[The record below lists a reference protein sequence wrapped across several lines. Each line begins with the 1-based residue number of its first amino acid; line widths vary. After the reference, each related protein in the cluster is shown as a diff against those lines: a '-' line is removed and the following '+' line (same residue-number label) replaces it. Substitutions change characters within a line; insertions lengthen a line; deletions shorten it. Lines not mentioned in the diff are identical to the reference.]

1 MTDRPAAANAPAM
14 GAHPERQVEVQ
25 LGHLCNNRCVFCVS
39 GQLSEQDRAPQLPVE
54 PILRQIREARQNGA
68 ARITLL
74 GGEPTIQRSF
84 AQILKAAVEL
94 DFDEVVIFTNGVM
107 TPREG
112 FRQRTQ
118 ELLAGLGPDH
128 KKRTVWRF
136 SLQGGDH
143 ASHDATTINPG
154 SFQRILDSLAILHG
168 QGARLSGNMCAVESN
183 YRSVVHLA
191 AIAEQFQL
199 ENLHIDVMRPRDA
212 GERSEHELRAMLPR
226 YADMAKAFLALSRE
240 VDRRLG
246 PGWDLNFGNL
256 PYCTG
261 LPISHRIHHD
271 GGDTVTVA
279 ADGQGNT
286 QEGFDKYADK
296 RSDKHFLPSCSQCVF
311 QSRCSG
317 VFDTYREFFGNAE
330 FQPVDAERLWQHDTA
345 GHHFALLAEKPLRDA
360 GLQVEGVDERA
371 GQLSVRQGPWLW
383 RLQRAGRTPLANAVG
398 TLSAER
404 WQAAVLRAPLPDPA
418 ALQGALELAGTIA
431 TALGGAG
438 PTPAAWQRFQATWQQ
453 QARQQNQSARQA
465 QQVVAGVAARLRG
478 RRLGDLDFATADL
491 QPDLALLRWGEPDA
505 QLTVKV
511 SARRD
516 EQGRLRPHF
525 EHEAVGLSGDRVAAL
540 SRALGQELRAAAR

>member
-1 MTDRPAAANAPAM
+1 MTDRPAATAAEL

-68 ARITLL
+68 GRITLL

-84 AQILKAAVEL
+84 AQILQAAVEL

-112 FRQRTQ
+112 FRQRTL
-118 ELLAGLGPDH
+118 ELLARLGPEH
-128 KKRTVWRF
+128 QRRTVWRF

-143 ASHDATTINPG
+143 ASHDATTVNPG

-191 AIAEQFQL
+191 DIAKKYRL

-212 GERSEHELRAMLPR
+212 GERSEHELRGMLPR
-226 YADMAKAFLALSRE
+226 YTDMAKAFLALSRE
-240 VDRRLG
+240 VDRQLG
-246 PGWDLNFGNL
+246 PDWDLNFGNL

-296 RSDKHFLPSCSQCVF
+296 RSDKHYLPSCSQCVF

-330 FQPVDAERLWQHDTA
+330 FQPVDAERLWQHDLD
-345 GHHFALLAEKPLRDA
+345 GRHFAVLTEKPLREA

-371 GQLSVRQGPWLW
+371 GQLSVRKGPWLW
-383 RLQRAGRTPLANAVG
+383 RLQRAGRAPLPNAMG
-398 TLSAER
+398 TLVAER
-404 WQAAVLRAPLPDPA
+404 WQAAALRAPMPDAA
-418 ALQGALELAGTIA
+418 ALQGAQELATAIA
-431 TALGGAG
+431 SALGDTG
-438 PTPAAWQRFQATWQQ
+438 PTAASWQRFQASWQQ
-453 QARQQNQSARQA
+453 QAAQQGQVARQA
-465 QQVVAGVAARLRG
+465 QQVVASVAARLRG
-478 RRLGDLDFATADL
+478 RPLGELAFATAEL
-491 QPDLALLRWGEPDA
+491 LPDRALLRWGELDA

-525 EHEAVGLSGDRVAAL
+525 EHEAIGLSDDRVAAL
-540 SRALGQELRAAAR
+540 SRALGQELRATAR